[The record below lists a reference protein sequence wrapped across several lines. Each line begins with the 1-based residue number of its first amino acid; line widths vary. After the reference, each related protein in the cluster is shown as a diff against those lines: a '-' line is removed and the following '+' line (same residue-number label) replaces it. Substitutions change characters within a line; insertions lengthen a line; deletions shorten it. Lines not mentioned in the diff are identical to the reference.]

1 MFDAGFG
8 QKLFMSCLGE
18 GRPTVILDAPTG
30 ATSDVWLPGQL
41 LLSSVT
47 LVRRE
52 MHNEM
57 NVSVTI
63 FVFQVCVYDRAGLGW
78 SEPAPRREHS
88 VPRPRV
94 CGWLVTSTAWSP
106 SPTAHPQEKP
116 LVLVLAELGGL
127 VARLYTH
134 LHKEDVAHF
143 VMIDPISETLFSDV
157 SNLNDA

>member
-18 GRPTVILDAPTG
+18 GRPTVILDAPTE

-41 LLSSVT
+41 LLT

-78 SEPAPRREHS
+78 SEPARGENTRSRGHG
-88 VPRPRV
+88 
-94 CGWLVTSTAWSP
+94 CADG
-106 SPTAHPQEKP
+106 
-116 LVLVLAELGGL
+116 
-127 VARLYTH
+127 
-134 LHKEDVAHF
+134 
-143 VMIDPISETLFSDV
+143 
-157 SNLNDA
+157 